1 MFTGLI
7 EGVCKIKNIQIGVG
21 SAVIDV
27 DLGGLVSD
35 ARIGDSIAVNG
46 TCLTITRINGS
57 IASFDVSSET
67 IEKSNIATLSAGAE
81 VNVERALKAS
91 DRLGGHFVQGH
102 IDAAATLEQVS
113 ENNDFY
119 ELTFS
124 AAQEVLS
131 QMIKKGSVAI
141 NGISLTIANL
151 DESSFSVAII
161 PQTWQNTNL
170 KNLKS
175 GDRVNIETDIITKTV
190 IKQLDRILPQKTSLT
205 IEKLREM
212 GF

>member
-7 EGVCKIKNIQIGVG
+7 EGVCKIKNIQVG
-21 SAVIDV
+21 TDSAVIEV

-131 QMIKKGSVAI
+131 QMIKKGLVAI

>member
-27 DLGGLVSD
+27 DLGWLVSD
-35 ARIGDSIAVNG
+35 GRIGDSIAVNG